1 MLNRKTTSMQIKGCL
16 IVLFLIYQNLCFS
29 QPRLFQHITNEDGI
43 SQSEVYTFLE
53 DSRGFM
59 WFGTVDGL
67 NRYDGYSIS
76 IYNTDKSNPN
86 SISNNTIRSL
96 AEDSL
101 GRIWIGTDDGLCVY
115 NPLSEKIFQVGI
127 GFIDDDVLLRI
138 NAIIVDKNYL
148 ILGTSLGLLRAK
160 INTTD
165 LEQIGQNFQVVKYSK
180 NSQSRVYDATLCKNG
195 SIWFIT
201 SDALIGIIFQS
212 ETNDPWIIDNISDKG
227 LGNNVGIEEDK
238 SGNIWIIT
246 HTKGFFRYNPSTK
259 RMYHF
264 GENFP
269 NRSIV
274 SDMYSS
280 AVTDKNDN
288 LWLATRDKGL
298 LFLDAKWLNDENP
311 QFENIQ
317 NIPFVNNSL
326 NSNLIY
332 SLYVSRNNLLWV
344 GTIGMGINIYDPQQK
359 EFNHHKIPL
368 KGGDVQSSSNFIR
381 SVFND
386 NNDNIWLGTHNNG
399 LYIFNRKNNTFR
411 KAGFGNHSIFYI
423 CDIGGDITLICNSN
437 GYSLV
442 RLVNS
447 EVKIISNVNSSAHFF
462 AVKSK
467 EDVIWLASLTG
478 LAKCRIVNGI
488 LQVEKIYDI
497 NSNPGISFNNCRVI
511 YYNEEKNELLLGT
524 EGGGLNILKLDEKQN
539 VISVTVFK
547 KTTTPNSISNNCI
560 RSIARDFNGDL
571 WIGTYE
577 GLNKLFDDSLSGEIT
592 FKSYTKRDG
601 LPNNMIQ
608 LIVEDN
614 KKMLWIGTNGG
625 LSRFD
630 LKNNYFVNY
639 SAGDGLQSNEF
650 SEHTVIKTP
659 NGEIIVGGTEGIN
672 IFNPENIRTNNIPPN
687 TTITGFYLF
696 NEKVEISEGEK
707 RSVPLRKSIVLTDT
721 IILNPSQTS
730 FAFDFSAMLYSNPGK
745 VNYTYMLEGFDKD
758 WNYTDAENRNANY
771 TNLRHG
777 KYLFKV
783 KSTNIDG
790 IWEENPRQ
798 IYIHIRT
805 PFIYTWVAFVIYIL
819 AILLII
825 TYLTNYSVIK
835 YTTKKKILLE
845 NDHNKKL
852 HELDELRNRF
862 FINISHDLRTPLT
875 LISSPLDMALKE
887 KDLPS
892 GVKNHL
898 RLAKLNIKKLV
909 YITEQILD
917 FSKSETGLLSP
928 KRQSR
933 DIVSF
938 IKMEAK
944 HFTQAV
950 KNKGLEFYILSNE
963 AVIHTAFDADMI
975 SKVVFNLLSN
985 AVKFTHKGEIKIH
998 IEKISQEL
1006 PDQLRRSKFN
1016 SFIKIEIKDSGE
1028 GIGQSELDRIFDRFY
1043 QGKDNKEKGFGIG
1056 LSHCKDLIEAH
1067 EGMIEANS
1075 KKEVGT
1081 TIRFF
1086 IPEIQPVNIQ
1096 ETDSIKE
1103 SSEDIYIETVNDAK
1117 DDDNIPGN
1125 DGHKK
1130 ILLIEDNHD
1139 MRSFIRNEI
1148 RKEYKV
1154 FEARNGI
1161 EGLEMAE
1168 KYSPDLIISD
1178 IMMPRL
1184 SGIEFCKKIKS
1195 DIKTSHIPV
1204 ILLTAKTDT
1213 PTKYLGIEVGADDY
1227 ISKPFEMEYLTLRI
1241 KNLLKSREHLQRLFQ
1256 INYSLDP
1263 SAVTVSSLDERFL
1276 SQLMKELEN
1285 SLSDPDFTI
1294 NSLESKMGMSHS
1306 NFYRKIK
1313 SLTGQ
1318 SGKDI
1323 LMNMRM
1329 KRAKQILTDSKGI
1342 RISEVAYMVGY
1353 VNPKYFSHNFK
1364 DFFGVLPS
1372 EITK

>member
-1 MLNRKTTSMQIKGCL
+1 
-16 IVLFLIYQNLCFS
+16 
-29 QPRLFQHITNEDGI
+29 
-43 SQSEVYTFLE
+43 
-53 DSRGFM
+53 M

-67 NRYDGYSIS
+67 NRYDGYSIT
-76 IYNTDKSNPN
+76 IYNTDKNNPY

-115 NPLSEKIFQVGI
+115 NPSSEKIFQVGI
-127 GFIDDDVLLRI
+127 GFIGDDVLLRI
-138 NAIIVDKNYL
+138 NSIIVDKECL
-148 ILGTSLGLLRAK
+148 ILGTSLGLLRAR

-165 LEQIGQNFQVVKYSK
+165 LEQIGRDFQVVKYSK
-180 NSQSRVYDATLCKNG
+180 NSQTRVYDATLCRNG

-201 SDALIGIIFQS
+201 SDALVGILFQS
-212 ETNDPWIIDNISDKG
+212 ETDDPWVIDIITDKE
-227 LGNNVGIEEDK
+227 LGNNVGIEEDI

-259 RMYHF
+259 KMDHF
-264 GENFP
+264 RENFP
-269 NRSIV
+269 NRSVI
-274 SDMYSS
+274 SDLYSS
-280 AVTDKNDN
+280 AVTDKDDN

-298 LFLDAKWLNDENP
+298 LFLDARWLNDANP

-317 NIPFVNNSL
+317 NVPFVDNSL

-332 SLYVSRNNLLWV
+332 SLYVSKNNLLWV
-344 GTIGMGINIYDPQQK
+344 GTIGMGINLYDPQQK
-359 EFNHHKIPL
+359 EFNHQKIPF
-368 KGGDVQSSSNFIR
+368 KSGDVQSSSNFIR

-386 NNDNIWLGTHNNG
+386 SKDNIWLGTHNNG
-399 LYIFNRKNNTFR
+399 LYIFNRKNNTFS
-411 KAGFGNHSIFYI
+411 KAGFGSHSIFYI
-423 CDIGGDITLICNSN
+423 CDIGGDVTLICSSG

-442 RLVNS
+442 RLADN

-467 EDVIWLASLTG
+467 DDIIWLASLIG
-478 LAKCRIVNGI
+478 LTKYRIENGV
-488 LQVEKIYDI
+488 LRTEKIYNI
-497 NSNPGISFNNCRVI
+497 NSDPAISFNNCRVI

-524 EGGGLNILKLDEKQN
+524 EGGGLNILRLDEQQN
-539 VISVTVFK
+539 VTTVRVFK
-547 KTTTPNSISNNCI
+547 KTSSPNSISNNYI
-560 RSIARDFNGDL
+560 RSITRDSNGDL

-577 GLNKLFDDSLSGEIT
+577 GLNRILYDSLSGEIT
-592 FKSYTKRDG
+592 FRSYTKRDG

-614 KKMLWIGTNGG
+614 QKMLWIGTNGG

-630 LKNNYFVNY
+630 PRNNQFINY
-639 SAGDGLQSNEF
+639 SASDGLQSNEF
-650 SEHTVIKTP
+650 SEHTVIKNK

-672 IFNPENIRTNNIPPN
+672 IFNPENIRTDNIPPK

-696 NEKVEISEGEK
+696 NKKVEISEGEK
-707 RSVPLRKSIVLTDT
+707 GHGPLRKSIVLTDT
-721 IILNPSQTS
+721 IILNPRQTS
-730 FAFDFSAMLYSNPGK
+730 FAFDFSAMLCSNPGK
-745 VNYTYMLEGFDKD
+745 VNYAYMLEGFDKD
-758 WNYTDAENRNANY
+758 WNYTDSKNRKANY

-777 KYLFKV
+777 KYVFKV

-790 IWEENPRQ
+790 VWEENQRQ
-798 IYIHIRT
+798 VFIHIRT
-805 PFIYTWVAFVIYIL
+805 PFIYTWAAFVIYIL

-825 TYLTNYSVIK
+825 IYLTNYSVIK

-875 LISSPLDMALKE
+875 LISNPIELVLKE

-892 GVKNHL
+892 GVMTHL
-898 RLAKLNIKKLV
+898 SLAHQNIKKLR

-917 FSKSETGLLSP
+917 FNKSEAGVLSP

-938 IKMEAK
+938 IKMEAT

-950 KNKGLEFYILSNE
+950 KSKGLGLYILSNE
-963 AVIHTAFDADMI
+963 PVINTAFDSDML
-975 SKVVFNLLSN
+975 SKVLFNLLSN
-985 AVKFTHKGEIKIH
+985 AVKFTHAGEIKIL
-998 IEKISQEL
+998 IEKVSQKL
-1006 PDQLRRSKFN
+1006 PERLRQSKFTG
-1016 SFIKIEIKDSGE
+1016 FIKIEIQDTGE
-1028 GIGQSELDRIFDRFY
+1028 GIGQHELDTVFDRFY

-1056 LSHCKDLIEAH
+1056 LSHCKDLVEAL

-1075 KKEVGT
+1075 EKGVGT

-1086 IPEIQPVNIQ
+1086 IPDIMPEDNMQ
-1096 ETDSIKE
+1096 EME
-1103 SSEDIYIETVNDAK
+1103 SNPENFEDLYIEAVHDMAG
-1117 DDDNIPGN
+1117 DDTFSDTA
-1125 DGHKK
+1125 DSKK
-1130 ILLIEDNHD
+1130 ILLIEDNPE
-1139 MRSFIRNEI
+1139 MRGFIRNEI
-1148 RKEYKV
+1148 RKEYRV
-1154 FEARNGI
+1154 SEARDGI

-1168 KYSPDLIISD
+1168 KFSPDLIISD

-1184 SGIEFCKKIKS
+1184 SGIELCKKIKS

-1213 PTKYLGIEVGADDY
+1213 PTKYQGIEMGADDY
-1227 ISKPFEMEYLTLRI
+1227 ISKPFEMEYLSLRI
-1241 KNLLKSREHLQRLFQ
+1241 KNLLKTREQLQRLFQ
-1256 INYSLDP
+1256 INNSLDP

-1285 SLSDPDFTI
+1285 GISDPDFTV

-1323 LMNMRM
+1323 LLNMRM
-1329 KRAKQILTDSKGI
+1329 KRAKQILTDNKGI

-1364 DFFGVLPS
+1364 DFYGVLPS
-1372 EITK
+1372 DIAK

>member
-1 MLNRKTTSMQIKGCL
+1 MFMQIKGCS
-16 IVLFLIYQNLCFS
+16 IVLFLIFQTLSYS
-29 QPRLFQHITNEDGI
+29 QPRLFQHITNKDGI

-67 NRYDGYSIS
+67 NRYDGYSIT
-76 IYNTDKSNPN
+76 IFNTDKNNPN

-96 AEDSL
+96 AEDCL

-115 NPLSEKIFQVGI
+115 NPLSEKIFQIGI
-127 GFIDDDVLLRI
+127 GFIDEDVLLHI
-138 NAIIVDKNYL
+138 NSIIVDKNFL

-180 NSQSRVYDATLCKNG
+180 TSQSRVYDATLCKNG

-201 SDALIGIIFQS
+201 ADALIGIVFQS
-212 ETNDPWIIDNISDKG
+212 ETTDPWVIDNIADKE
-227 LGNNVGIEEDK
+227 LGNNVGVEEDK

-259 RMYHF
+259 RMDRF
-264 GENFP
+264 SENFP

-298 LFLDAKWLNDENP
+298 LFLDATRLNDKNP

-317 NIPFVNNSL
+317 NIPFADNSL

-332 SLYVSRNNLLWV
+332 SLYVSKNNLLWV

-359 EFNHHKIPL
+359 EFNHQKIPL
-368 KGGDVQSSSNFIR
+368 RSEEVQSSSNFIR

-386 NNDNIWLGTHNNG
+386 NKDNIWLGTHNNG

-423 CDIGGDITLICNSN
+423 CDIGGDITLICNSS

-442 RLVNS
+442 RLVNNK
-447 EVKIISNVNSSAHFF
+447 VKIISNVNSSAHFY

-467 EDVIWLASLTG
+467 NDVLWLASLIG
-478 LAKCRIVNGI
+478 LTRCRIESGV
-488 LQVEKIYDI
+488 LQAEKMYNI
-497 NSNPGISFNNCRVI
+497 NTDPGISFNNCRVLC
-511 YYNEEKNELLLGT
+511 YNEEKNELLLGT
-524 EGGGLNILKLDEKQN
+524 EGGGLNILKLDEQQN
-539 VISVTVFK
+539 VTSVKVFK
-547 KTTTPNSISNNCI
+547 KTTSPNSISNNYI
-560 RSIARDFNGDL
+560 RSITRDSNSDF

-577 GLNKLFDDSLSGEIT
+577 GLNRLLYDSLSGEIT
-592 FKSYTKRDG
+592 FKSFTKTDG

-608 LIVEDN
+608 LIIEDN
-614 KKMLWIGTNGG
+614 QKMLWIGTNGG

-630 LKNNYFVNY
+630 SKNNHFVNY
-639 SAGDGLQSNEF
+639 SASEGLQSNEF
-650 SEHTVIKTP
+650 SEHTVLKNA
-659 NGEIIVGGTEGIN
+659 NGEIILGGTEGIN
-672 IFNPENIRTNNIPPN
+672 IFNPENIRTNNIPPK

-696 NEKVEISEGEK
+696 NKKVEIPEGKK

-721 IILNPSQTS
+721 ILLNPSQTS

-745 VNYTYMLEGFDKD
+745 VNYAYMLEGFDKE
-758 WNYTDAENRNANY
+758 WNYTDAKNRNANY

-777 KYLFKV
+777 KYIFKV

-790 IWEENPRQ
+790 IWEEIPRQ
-798 IYIHIRT
+798 IYINIRT

-825 TYLTNYSVIK
+825 IYLTNYSVIK

-845 NDHNKKL
+845 NDHNRKL

-875 LISSPLDMALKE
+875 LISSPLDLALKE
-887 KDLPS
+887 KDLPV
-892 GVKNHL
+892 GVRNHL
-898 RLAKLNIKKLV
+898 SLAQQNVKKLR

-917 FSKSETGLLSP
+917 FNKSEAGVLSP
-928 KRQSR
+928 KRQFR
-933 DIVSF
+933 DIISF
-938 IKMEAK
+938 IKIEAT
-944 HFTQAV
+944 HFSQAV
-950 KNKGLEFYILSNE
+950 KSKGLDLYVLSNE
-963 AVIHTAFDADMI
+963 AVINTAFDADMI
-975 SKVVFNLLSN
+975 SKVMFNLLSN
-985 AVKFTHKGEIKIH
+985 SVKFTHKGEIKIR
-998 IEKISQEL
+998 IEKTAQEL
-1006 PDQLRRSKFN
+1006 PERLRQSKFN
-1016 SFIKIEIKDSGE
+1016 SFIKVEIQDTGE
-1028 GIGQSELDRIFDRFY
+1028 GIDQHELDIVFDRFY

-1056 LSHCKDLIEAH
+1056 LSHCKDLIEALD
-1067 EGMIEANS
+1067 GMIEATS
-1075 KKEVGT
+1075 EKGVGT
-1081 TIRFF
+1081 TIRFYIPDIIPEDNLQEMEF
-1086 IPEIQPVNIQ
+1086 IPSN
-1096 ETDSIKE
+1096 
-1103 SSEDIYIETVNDAK
+1103 SEDLYIEAVNDNTG
-1117 DDDNIPGN
+1117 DDTFPDNASI
-1125 DGHKK
+1125 KK
-1130 ILLIEDNHD
+1130 ILLIEDNPD
-1139 MRSFIRNEI
+1139 MRCFIRNELK
-1148 RKEYKV
+1148 KEYKV
-1154 FEARNGI
+1154 FEAKDGI
-1161 EGLEMAE
+1161 EGLEISE
-1168 KYSPDLIISD
+1168 RFSPDLIISD

-1184 SGIEFCKKIKS
+1184 NGLELCKKLKS
-1195 DIKTSHIPV
+1195 DIRTSHIPV

-1213 PTKYLGIEVGADDY
+1213 PTKYHGIELGADDY
-1227 ISKPFEMEYLTLRI
+1227 ISKPFEMEYLLLRI
-1241 KNLLKSREHLQRLFQ
+1241 KNLLKTREQLQRLFQ
-1256 INYSLDP
+1256 INNSLDP

-1285 SLSDPDFTI
+1285 GISDPDFTV

-1323 LMNMRM
+1323 LLNMRM
-1329 KRAKQILTDSKGI
+1329 KRAKQILTDNKGI

-1364 DFFGVLPS
+1364 DFYGVLPS
-1372 EITK
+1372 DIAK